1 MRTNFNK
8 FIDGRKRSNDE
19 YYMTLAL
26 EQAALS
32 KSMGEIA
39 RGAVLV
45 FPNRVVTRETSV
57 LSDHNPFAL
66 AEINAINQARYRH
79 KKTISFKEAILYCT
93 TEPSVFAFLA
103 AYQYGIKEYVWG
115 CDDIDD
121 GFVSSLKLDVSRY
134 DIAISTGILSEQCYN
149 ICTMHMREH
158 LKQHK
163 EINNETP
170 SVGNS

>member
-26 EQAALS
+26 EQATLS
-32 KSMGEIA
+32 KSMGESA

-45 FPNRVVTRETSV
+45 FPNRIVTRETSV
-57 LSDHNPFAL
+57 LSDHKPFSI
-66 AEINAINQARYRH
+66 AEINAINQARYRY
-79 KKTISFKEAILYCT
+79 KKTVSFKEAILYST
-93 TEPSVFAFLA
+93 TEPSVLAFIA
-103 AYQYGIKEYVWG
+103 AYEYGIREYVWG
-115 CDDIDD
+115 CDDVDN

-134 DIAISTGILSEQCYN
+134 DIAVSAGILSEQCYN

-158 LKQHK
+158 LRTK
-163 EINNETP
+163 ENNNETP
-170 SVGNS
+170 SIGNS